1 MIVLTQ
7 TTDAIQVIL
16 GGAVTT
22 NQLNCLA
29 NYRDITTSA
38 YTPGRTALNTNNT
51 TAVAVVPSP
60 AASTQRVVD
69 FLSVF
74 NIDTVNATVTVRF
87 SDNGTFY
94 TLFQAVLAPNEKLE
108 YVEGQGFRAINTA
121 GSIKTAL
128 NQSTAPAYG
137 IVDGSVGGLSLA
149 DIADPAA
156 PGAGLLT
163 VYAKSIS
170 GRMMPKW
177 VGPAGVD
184 TPFQPFIAFNK
195 IGIWSPPGAAN
206 AALPAVFAYNAP
218 TAVGTATAR
227 AVSNTNLFS
236 RMRRLGYVSAAAA
249 ASLTSLRQAS
259 AAIYLG
265 DGSGLQGFFKAIRFG
280 CSDAAAITPG
290 VNGARQFVGIAAS
303 TSAPTNVQPSTLT
316 NVIGVGHNAEDSN
329 LKIYYGGS
337 AAQTPIDLGANFP
350 ANTLSVDMYELVLF
364 SPPNQNGVVHYRVTR
379 LNTGH
384 RAEGTLP
391 TSNGVNLPATTTAL
405 SYGWNYRTNNN
416 TALAV
421 GLDFVSDY
429 IETDF

>member
-7 TTDAIQVIL
+7 TTDVIQVVL

-38 YTPGRTALNTNNT
+38 YTPGRTVTNTNGT
-51 TAVAVVPSP
+51 TAVNLVPSP
-60 AASTQRVVD
+60 GASTQRVVD

-74 NIDTVNATVTVRF
+74 NRDTANAEVTVRF

-108 YVEGQGFRAINTA
+108 YAEGDGFKVLNTA
-121 GSIKTAL
+121 GSIKTAV

-137 IVDGSVGGLSLA
+137 VIDGSVGGLSLA
-149 DIADPAA
+149 AIADPAA

-170 GRMMPKW
+170 GRIMPKW
-177 VGPAGVD
+177 IGPSGVD
-184 TPFQPFIAFNK
+184 TPMQPFLAFNK
-195 IGIWSPPGAAN
+195 IAGWSAPGGTTTVS
-206 AALPAVFAYNAP
+206 LLAYNTP
-218 TAVGTATAR
+218 TTVGTATTR
-227 AVSNTNLFS
+227 AVSNTSLFS

-249 ASLTSLRQAS
+249 GSLTSLRQVS
-259 AAIYLG
+259 TSIYLG
-265 DGSGLQGFFKAIRFG
+265 DGSGLQGFFKCIRFG

-303 TSAPTNVQPSTLT
+303 VAAPTNVQPSTLT

-350 ANTLSVDMYELVLF
+350 ANTLSVDMYELCLF

-379 LNTGH
+379 LNTGNQV
-384 RAEGTLP
+384 EGTLP

-405 SYGWNYRTNNN
+405 SYGWNYRSNNN